1 MKFAKTLLPTL
12 PLLLLVN
19 VFVQAQQS
27 PAVTT
32 SSNNSPVEKIGLQE
46 AVDAALKNNLSV
58 KQSGL
63 AVENSLNTL
72 DASKWARYPNLNGSA
87 NLNLYSGRNINPYTN
102 GIITNTVGSN
112 GFGLS
117 SGVTIFDGY
126 QTRNNIAL
134 NQTNLEIA
142 KLDLQAMKNTI
153 TLNVVVAYLNILSQE
168 DLLAVSQRQLD
179 VSRIQL
185 ERTQK
190 LVNAGSVPE
199 TNLFDIQAQLAND
212 EVQVVN
218 AENAILSAKLTLKQ
232 LLNLSAERNIDVARI
247 EVPNPNI
254 QPYPNSPAEVYEVAQ
269 SFLADVQAAD
279 MRVKAAQKAV
289 DIAKG
294 LKYPVIS
301 AFANANTNST
311 TAAEKVLVTQKII
324 EQEAG
329 YVNVAGV
336 RYPVIAVLPT
346 TSSTTE
352 KIGYFR
358 QLGGNVNL
366 SAGLS
371 ARIPIFNG
379 YNAKFR
385 TTSATIQQRQA
396 EVQAENVRLRLRQ
409 DIETAY
415 VNMSNSAK
423 KYSALGNQVRALE
436 ESYRAAESKFNVG
449 SLNSLDYSISKSN
462 LDRARVNQIQAKYDY
477 IFRIKI
483 LDYYQNKPLNF

>member
-1 MKFAKTLLPTL
+1 MKFAKILLPT
-12 PLLLLVN
+12 LLLVN
-19 VFVQAQQS
+19 VFVQAQQAA
-27 PAVTT
+27 AVTT
-32 SSNNSPVEKIGLQE
+32 SANKTTADRIGLQE
-46 AVDAALKNNLSV
+46 AVDVALKNNLSI
-58 KQSGL
+58 KQSNL
-63 AVENSLNTL
+63 TVEGSLNTL
-72 DASKWARYPNLNGSA
+72 DQSKWARYPNLNGTA
-87 NLNLYSGRNINPYTN
+87 NLNLFSGRNINPYTN

-117 SGVTIFDGY
+117 SGVTIFDGF
-126 QTRNNIAL
+126 QTRNNIEL
-134 NQTNLEIA
+134 NKTNLEVA

-153 TLNVVVAYLNILSQE
+153 TLNVVVGYLNVLSQE
-168 DLLAVSQRQLD
+168 DLLAIAQRQVE
-179 VSRIQL
+179 VSKIQL

-190 LVNAGSVPE
+190 MVSAGSVPE
-199 TNLFDIQAQLAND
+199 TNLFDLQAQLAND

-218 AENAILSAKLTLKQ
+218 AENAITTAKLTLKQ
-232 LLNLSAERNIDVARI
+232 LLNIAADRDLDVIRI

-254 QPYPNSPAEVYEVAQ
+254 QAYPNSSAEVYEVAQ

-279 MRVKAAQKAV
+279 MRVKAAQKGV

-294 LKYPVIS
+294 LRAPVVT
-301 AFANANTNST
+301 AFANANTSTT
-311 TAAEKVLVTQKII
+311 TAAEQVLVKQQII

-329 YVNVAGV
+329 YVNVGGI

-346 TSSTTE
+346 TTTSTE

-358 QLGGNVNL
+358 QLKGNINTSLGV
-366 SAGLS
+366 SV
-371 ARIPIFNG
+371 RIPIFNG

-385 TTSATIQQRQA
+385 TTGATIQQKQA

-409 DIETAY
+409 DIEQAY

-436 ESYRAAESKFNVG
+436 ESFRASESRYNVG
-449 SLNSLDYSISKSN
+449 SLNSLDYSISKTN
-462 LDRARVNQIQAKYDY
+462 LDRARANQIQAKYDY

>member
-1 MKFAKTLLPTL
+1 MKFAKILLPTL

-27 PAVTT
+27 PAVGT
-32 SSNNSPVEKIGLQE
+32 STNSTPADKIGLQE
-46 AVDAALKNNLSV
+46 AVDVALKNNLSI
-58 KQSGL
+58 KQSSL
-63 AVENSLNTL
+63 TVEGSLNTF
-72 DASKWARYPNLNGSA
+72 DQSKWARYPNLNGTT
-87 NLNLYSGRNINPYTN
+87 NLNLFSGRNINPYTN

-168 DLLAVSQRQLD
+168 DLLAISQRQVD

-190 LVNAGSVPE
+190 QVNAGSVPE

-218 AENAILSAKLTLKQ
+218 AENAIISAKLTLKQ
-232 LLNLSAERNIDVARI
+232 LLNLAADRNVDVIRI

-254 QPYPNSPAEVYEVAQ
+254 QPYPNSPSEVYEVAQ

-301 AFANANTNST
+301 AFANANTSTT
-311 TAAEKVLVTQKII
+311 TAAEKLIVTPTII

-336 RYPVIAVLPT
+336 RYPVIAVLPSST
-346 TSSTTE
+346 TTTE

-358 QLGGNVNL
+358 QLTGNINYSL
-366 SAGLS
+366 GLS

-385 TTSATIQQRQA
+385 TTGATIQQKQA

>member
-87 NLNLYSGRNINPYTN
+87 NLNLFSGRNINPYTN

-134 NQTNLEIA
+134 NATNLEIA

-232 LLNLSAERNIDVARI
+232 LLNLSAERNIDVVRI

-279 MRVKAAQKAV
+279 MRVKAAQKSV

-294 LKYPVIS
+294 LRYPVIS

-366 SAGLS
+366 SAGIS

-385 TTSATIQQRQA
+385 TTGATIQQKQA

>member
-1 MKFAKTLLPTL
+1 MKFVKILLPT
-12 PLLLLVN
+12 LLLVN
-19 VFVQAQQS
+19 VFVQAQQ
-27 PAVTT
+27 PTAT
-32 SSNNSPVEKIGLQE
+32 SVNATQVDKIGLQE
-46 AVDAALKNNLSV
+46 AVDVALKNNLSI

-63 AVENSLNTL
+63 TVEGSLNTL
-72 DASKWARYPNLNGSA
+72 DQSKWARYPNLNGSA
-87 NLNLYSGRNINPYTN
+87 NLNLFSGRNINPYTN

-134 NQTNLEIA
+134 NQTNLEVA
-142 KLDLQAMKNTI
+142 RLDLQAMKNTI

-168 DLLAVSQRQLD
+168 DLLAISQRQVD

-190 LVNAGSVPE
+190 QVNAGSVPE

-218 AENAILSAKLTLKQ
+218 AENAIVSAKLTLKQ
-232 LLNLSAERNIDVARI
+232 LLNIAADRNIDVIRV

-254 QPYPNSPAEVYEVAQ
+254 APYPNSPNEVYDIAQ

-279 MRVKAAQKAV
+279 MRIKAAQKAV

-301 AFANANTNST
+301 AFANANSST
-311 TAAEKVLVTQKII
+311 STAAEKVLVSQKIV
-324 EQEAG
+324 ETEAG
-329 YVNVAGV
+329 YVDIAGV
-336 RYPVIAVLPT
+336 RYPVIALLP
-346 TSSTTE
+346 TSSTSTE
-352 KIGYFR
+352 KIPYFR
-358 QLGGNVNL
+358 QLSGNINFSL
-366 SAGLS
+366 GLS

-385 TTSATIQQRQA
+385 TTGATIQQKQA

-423 KYSALGNQVRALE
+423 KYSALGNQVHALE
-436 ESYRAAESKFNVG
+436 ESYRAAEAKYNVG

>member
-1 MKFAKTLLPTL
+1 MKFAKILLPKL
-12 PLLLLVN
+12 SLLLLVN
-19 VFVQAQQS
+19 VFVQAQQPS
-27 PAVTT
+27 ATSVN
-32 SSNNSPVEKIGLQE
+32 SSNADKIGLQE
-46 AVDAALKNNLSV
+46 AVDVALKNNLSI

-63 AVENSLNTL
+63 TVENSLNTFEQ
-72 DASKWARYPNLNGSA
+72 SKWTRYPNLNGSA
-87 NLNLYSGRNINPYTN
+87 NLNLFSGRNINPYTN

-134 NQTNLEIA
+134 NQTNLEVA
-142 KLDLQAMKNTI
+142 RLDLQAMKNTI

-168 DLLAVSQRQLD
+168 DLLAISQRQVE

-190 LVNAGSVPE
+190 MVNAGSVPE
-199 TNLFDIQAQLAND
+199 TNLYDIQAQLAND

-218 AENAILSAKLTLKQ
+218 AENAIISAKLTLKQ
-232 LLNLSAERNIDVARI
+232 LLNVAADRDLDVVRI

-254 QPYPNSPAEVYEVAQ
+254 QPYPNSPEEVYNIAQ
-269 SFLADVQAAD
+269 GFLADVQAAD
-279 MRVKAAQKAV
+279 MRVKAAEKGI

-294 LKYPVIS
+294 LKYPTIT
-301 AFANANTNST
+301 AFANANSSSS
-311 TAAEKVLVTQKII
+311 TAAEKVLVSQKIV
-324 EQEAG
+324 ETEAG
-329 YVNVAGV
+329 YVDIAGV
-336 RYPVIAVLPT
+336 RYPVIALLPT
-346 TSSTTE
+346 SSTTTE

-366 SAGLS
+366 SLGLS

-379 YNAKFR
+379 YNAKYR
-385 TTSATIQQRQA
+385 TTGAIIQKKQA

-423 KYSALGNQVRALE
+423 RYSALGNQVRALE
-436 ESYRAAESKFNVG
+436 ESFRASESKFNVG
-449 SLNSLDYSISKSN
+449 SLNSLDYSIAKTN
-462 LDRARVNQIQAKYDY
+462 LDRARANQIQAKYDY

>member
-1 MKFAKTLLPTL
+1 MKFAKILLPT
-12 PLLLLVN
+12 LLLVN

-27 PAVTT
+27 SPVTSSTT
-32 SSNNSPVEKIGLQE
+32 SADRIGLQE
-46 AVDAALKNNLSV
+46 AVDVALKNNLSI
-58 KQSGL
+58 KQSSL
-63 AVENSLNTL
+63 TVENSLNTF

-87 NLNLYSGRNINPYTN
+87 NLNLFSGRNINPYTN

-134 NQTNLEIA
+134 NQTNVEIA

-179 VSRIQL
+179 VSKIQL

-218 AENAILSAKLTLKQ
+218 AENAIVSAKLTLKQ
-232 LLNLSAERNIDVARI
+232 LLNIAADRNVDVIRI

-254 QPYPNSPAEVYEVAQ
+254 QPYPNSPAEVYDVAQ

-279 MRVKAAQKAV
+279 MRIKAAQKGV

-311 TAAEKVLVTQKII
+311 TAAEKLVVTPTII

-336 RYPVIAVLPT
+336 RYPVIAVLPSST
-346 TSSTTE
+346 TTTE

-366 SAGLS
+366 SAGIS

-379 YNAKFR
+379 YNAKYR
-385 TTSATIQQRQA
+385 TTGAVIQQKQA

>member
-1 MKFAKTLLPTL
+1 MKFSSILLPTL
-12 PLLLLVN
+12 LLVN
-19 VFVQAQQS
+19 TFVQAQQ
-27 PAVTT
+27 PQALAT
-32 SSNNSPVEKIGLQE
+32 SGGRAESEKIGLQE
-46 AVDAALKNNLSV
+46 AVDVALKNNLSIR
-58 KQSGL
+58 QSGL
-63 AVENSLNTL
+63 AVESSMNAL
-72 DASKWARYPNLNGSA
+72 DQSKWARYPNLNGTA
-87 NLNLYSGRNINPYTN
+87 NLNLFTGRNINPYTN

-117 SGVTIFDGY
+117 SGVTVFDGF

-134 NQTNLEIA
+134 NQTNMEVA
-142 KLDLQAMKNTI
+142 RLDLQAMKNQI
-153 TLNVVVAYLNILSQE
+153 TLNVVVAYLNVLSQE
-168 DLLAVSQRQLD
+168 DLLAIAQRQVE

-232 LLNLSAERNIDVARI
+232 LLNTAMERNIDVVRI

-254 QPYPNSPAEVYEVAQ
+254 QPYPNSSSEVYEIAQ

-294 LKYPVIS
+294 LRYPVVT

-311 TAAEKVLVTQKII
+311 TAAEKLIVTPSII
-324 EQEAG
+324 EQRAG
-329 YVNVAGV
+329 YVDIGNT
-336 RYPVIAVLPT
+336 RYDVFAQIPST
-346 TSSTTE
+346 TTTTE
-352 KIGYFR
+352 KIGYLR
-358 QLGGNVNL
+358 QIRSNVNT
-366 SAGLS
+366 SIGLS
-371 ARIPIFNG
+371 VRVPIFNG

-385 TTSATIQQRQA
+385 TTGAVIQQKQA

-423 KYSALGNQVRALE
+423 KFSALGNQVRALE
-436 ESYRAAESKFNVG
+436 EAFRASEARFNVG
-449 SLNSLDYSISKSN
+449 SLNSLDYSISKTN
-462 LDRARVNQIQAKYDY
+462 LDRARANQIQAKYDY